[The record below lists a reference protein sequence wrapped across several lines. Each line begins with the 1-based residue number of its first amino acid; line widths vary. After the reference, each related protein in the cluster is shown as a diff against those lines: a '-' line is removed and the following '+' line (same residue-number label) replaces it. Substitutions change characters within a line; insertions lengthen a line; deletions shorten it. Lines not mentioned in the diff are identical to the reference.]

1 MPLRRSS
8 AGWSPRCVTLT
19 LACTL
24 CLTVVPG
31 SLVATEPPVADATAD
46 ATADPVA
53 TDDATAIDATP
64 AADPPPAAQ
73 TIGEAL
79 GTQGSE
85 LDRIET
91 QIEAREFDAAAR
103 WLEAHLV
110 EIESATHR
118 YDPELVRP
126 LVLLGDA
133 NMGRSRFVEALQH
146 YQRATHLAR
155 VNAGLKS
162 PDQVP
167 IVYREAAALKALAQY
182 EEANDREE
190 YAYQILSAQASPN
203 DLGLLPALYR
213 LADWYL
219 ATGNAFAARGLYERA
234 IRTYEAN
241 GTGETEAAV
250 PALQGLANTYRIERF
265 PTSYAAS
272 QQSAAVTAEL
282 DQPLSINNFPA
293 GEAAL
298 QTVVRI
304 RQQTAEGN
312 GMPLVEAVL
321 DLADWYT
328 LFQKPQ
334 RADPLYAHAFE
345 LMGQIPD
352 ADRAAYFARPKLL
365 YAPDPGTPRRR
376 ATGPASEA
384 LTGFVEV
391 GFSVTEGGYVRDL
404 VTIAAEPPDLMDVR
418 VRRSLRVARF
428 RPALVDAVPVAIA
441 NVTYRHEFPYWMEP
455 DDESVD
461 KSDGKSEA
469 TQEQGEQE

>member
-1 MPLRRSS
+1 
-8 AGWSPRCVTLT
+8 
-19 LACTL
+19 
-24 CLTVVPG
+24 
-31 SLVATEPPVADATAD
+31 
-46 ATADPVA
+46 
-53 TDDATAIDATP
+53 
-64 AADPPPAAQ
+64 
-73 TIGEAL
+73 
-79 GTQGSE
+79 
-85 LDRIET
+85 
-91 QIEAREFDAAAR
+91 
-103 WLEAHLV
+103 
-110 EIESATHR
+110 
-118 YDPELVRP
+118 
-126 LVLLGDA
+126 VLLGDA
-133 NMGRSRFVEALQH
+133 NMGRSQYVEALQH

-234 IRTYEAN
+234 IRTYQVN
-241 GTGETEAAV
+241 GKGETEAAV

-272 QQSAAVTAEL
+272 QESAAVAADL
-282 DQPLSINNFPA
+282 DQPLSVNNFPA

-312 GMPLVEAVL
+312 GMPLVEAIL

-345 LMGQIPD
+345 LMAQIPD

-365 YAPDPGTPRRR
+365 YVPDPG
-376 ATGPASEA
+376 
-384 LTGFVEV
+384 
-391 GFSVTEGGYVRDL
+391 SVTEGGYVRDL
-404 VTIAAEPPDLMDVR
+404 VTIAAEPADLMDVR
-418 VRRSLRVARF
+418 VRRSVRVARY
-428 RPALVDAVPVAIA
+428 RPALVDGVPVASA

-455 DDESVD
+455 EDESVD
-461 KSDGKSEA
+461 KSDGQSEA